1 MGGVMSSRIGL
12 LLFRP
17 IFILA
22 SFLGVV
28 LWVMSLGWRVWVI
41 GIVGPIRREI
51 ISVGVACARFDG
63 EMGIVVFVSERCGAS
78 PEDYQ
83 SLTSGHTIV
92 STLTVIY
99 SVVLFLLLSESF
111 LLVAAEYFTITRSV
125 SSVFLLLTLTLMGL
139 PLYIFLA
146 GRQWYSSFFT
156 LFMDVPAIKTCV
168 NGNDSL
174 SLCFLNPL
182 RWQFTA
188 TYSLYIATVL
198 SSHWARAFWKDITYL
213 S

>member
-1 MGGVMSSRIGL
+1 M
-12 LLFRP
+12 
-17 IFILA
+17 
-22 SFLGVV
+22 
-28 LWVMSLGWRVWVI
+28 
-41 GIVGPIRREI
+41 
-51 ISVGVACARFDG
+51 
-63 EMGIVVFVSERCGAS
+63 FVSERCGAS

-146 GRQWYSSFFT
+146 GRQ
-156 LFMDVPAIKTCV
+156 
-168 NGNDSL
+168 
-174 SLCFLNPL
+174 
-182 RWQFTA
+182 
-188 TYSLYIATVL
+188 
-198 SSHWARAFWKDITYL
+198 
-213 S
+213 